1 MGPGIRSMW
10 RPAIH
15 RRRGHLTLAVNAAKA
30 DAGIVHTNHGEEELE
45 TLETAE
51 CLRLMGAHH
60 FGRIS
65 FGGPAWPVIL
75 PVNYIFEEPNLVIRT
90 APGEKLEFVPMTAVA
105 FEIDEA
111 DPDGEWG
118 WSVLVQGPALD
129 ITEAADTYSGRLRAF
144 DVTPWAPGRRDH
156 WLKITAVE
164 VSGRWFGQPPR

>member
-1 MGPGIRSMW
+1 
-10 RPAIH
+10 
-15 RRRGHLTLAVNAAKA
+15 VNAAKA
-30 DAGIVHTNHGEEELE
+30 DAGIVHANHGEEELE